1 MPSFDSLTQLIVL
14 NASPLLL
21 NSRFSEPE
29 LASNTATRP
38 CPSSATYSSFVASS
52 TATPNGRS
60 TPPMLDTYLP
70 VLSNFSTAVAPAGA
84 AAGAAPRPAAAGAPP
99 WAAAPCAAGAGPR
112 PRAGASD
119 VGQRPPPTYTLP
131 ALSTAMPDGSYGQ
144 SKPFMSFGS
153 QCASSIPAASNSR
166 ICGAAK
172 QHELAHGSSAGPF
185 SLVCSESTPR
195 CTTQM

>member
-60 TPPMLDTYLP
+60 RPLMLDTYLP
-70 VLSNFSTAVAPAGA
+70 VLSNVSTAVPGAG
-84 AAGAAPRPAAAGAPP
+84 AAGAAPRPAGAAAAGAPP
-99 WAAAPCAAGAGPR
+99 RAGGAPAAGAGPR
-112 PRAGASD
+112 PRAGARD
-119 VGQRPPPTYTLP
+119 VGQRPLPT
-131 ALSTAMPDGSYGQ
+131 
-144 SKPFMSFGS
+144 
-153 QCASSIPAASNSR
+153 
-166 ICGAAK
+166 
-172 QHELAHGSSAGPF
+172 
-185 SLVCSESTPR
+185 
-195 CTTQM
+195 

>member
-38 CPSSATYSSFVASS
+38 CPSSATYTSFVASS

-84 AAGAAPRPAAAGAPP
+84 AGAAGAPP
-99 WAAAPCAAGAGPR
+99 RAGAPAAAGAGPR

-119 VGQRPPPTYTLP
+119 VGQRPPPT
-131 ALSTAMPDGSYGQ
+131 
-144 SKPFMSFGS
+144 
-153 QCASSIPAASNSR
+153 
-166 ICGAAK
+166 
-172 QHELAHGSSAGPF
+172 
-185 SLVCSESTPR
+185 
-195 CTTQM
+195 